1 MRKTLLAVALFA
13 GLTSSAMAANP
24 QPAPFSL
31 KLDSVH
37 AQAPGT
43 GMVSTDID
51 ASSGTAASLPNASS
65 PVAGD
70 PVQPAP
76 VSPQVAAGVPMIPGS
91 LADAKPTPST
101 TAAPATVATPIA
113 SAITVSAPGAAAPV
127 AAAPGAASPVAV
139 PAAAASGIAPGVP
152 VKVYATLGEAA
163 KAGIDPLGE
172 RKAESA
178 PAPQPVAQAGFNWKS
193 PDAYLAFARQH
204 KSEFIQGGLGL
215 LVAALILLLLRRRR
229 G

>member
-1 MRKTLLAVALFA
+1 MRKTILAVVLFA
-13 GLTSSAMAANP
+13 GLASSAMAANP
-24 QPAPFSL
+24 QPAPFTL
-31 KLDSVH
+31 KLDTAH
-37 AQAPGT
+37 AQAPGAGT
-43 GMVSTDID
+43 VSTDID

-65 PVAGD
+65 PVAGG

-91 LADAKPTPST
+91 LAAAQPAPT
-101 TAAPATVATPIA
+101 TAAAPTPASVI
-113 SAITVSAPGAAAPV
+113 APV
-127 AAAPGAASPVAV
+127 AAEPVASAPATAAPDAASRGAF
-139 PAAAASGIAPGVP
+139 AAATASGLTPGVP

-172 RKAESA
+172 RKAEPA

-204 KSEFIQGGLGL
+204 KSETIQGGLGL